1 MFKQLLDLGYER
13 PGAARANR
21 RFRKG
26 AALIEM
32 PAARHII
39 AVLAV
44 AGAAVFAASAP
55 GAEAPDTAESKAPLI
70 FDARIVGDE
79 TRTRFIADM
88 TGAIEVSVFTLSN
101 PYRVIVDIPE
111 VRFGLNED
119 AGSKGRG
126 MFTAFRYGQI
136 SPGKSRIVLDLTGP
150 VKVDKAFVVPPAE
163 NQPARLVIDV
173 VGTSREAFL
182 EVERAYR
189 DARSLEESAKRDRA
203 IVAAPVAESGKFNVV
218 LDPGHGGIDTGAK
231 GKGGAVE
238 KVVTLEFAEI
248 LAAKLEATGRYNVF
262 LTRSDDRFVAL
273 GDRVEI
279 GRSHAADLFLSIHAN
294 SFRGRSIRGTIV
306 YTVSEGASDALAGE
320 IAASENQADAMAGL
334 DLAAENSDEVLD
346 ILFDLTRRE
355 TRNFEMVFAK
365 NLVKE
370 LRQTTGMFKVPYQKA
385 GFKVLTAH
393 DFPSAMIE
401 LGFVSNADDE
411 KLLLSDEWR
420 QKMSGSVA
428 RAIDLYFETQVA
440 QRGGQ

>member
-1 MFKQLLDLGYER
+1 
-13 PGAARANR
+13 
-21 RFRKG
+21 
-26 AALIEM
+26 
-32 PAARHII
+32 
-39 AVLAV
+39 
-44 AGAAVFAASAP
+44 
-55 GAEAPDTAESKAPLI
+55 
-70 FDARIVGDE
+70 
-79 TRTRFIADM
+79 M
-88 TGAIEVSVFTLSN
+88 TGAIDVSVFTLSD

-111 VRFGLNED
+111 VRFGLDDD
-119 AGSKGRG
+119 AGLKGRG

-136 SPGKSRIVLDLTGP
+136 SPGKSRIVLDLAGP
-150 VKVDKAFVVPPAE
+150 VKVDKAFVVPPAD

-182 EVERAYR
+182 GVERDYR

-203 IVAAPVAESGKFNVV
+203 IVARPVTESGKFNVV

-231 GKGGAVE
+231 GRAGAVE

-248 LAAKLEATGRYNVF
+248 LAEKLKATGRYNVF
-262 LTRSDDRFVAL
+262 FTRTDDRFVAL
-273 GDRVEI
+273 GDRVAI
-279 GRSHAADLFLSIHAN
+279 ARSHGADLFVSIHAN

-306 YTVSEGASDALAGE
+306 YTVSEGASDALASE

-334 DLAAENSDEVLD
+334 DLAVENSDEVLD
-346 ILFDLTRRE
+346 ILFDLTKRE

-411 KLLLSDEWR
+411 KLLLSDGVAAEDGGFG
-420 QKMSGSVA
+420 GSRHRCVFRDA
-428 RAIDLYFETQVA
+428 GRAAGRAVTVMLHKEHEKRCA
-440 QRGGQ
+440 PAKGRGAAVSPQSFPIYDMAEFIHTLGAGAGYATAMPREEFGTGRGLRGI

>member
-1 MFKQLLDLGYER
+1 MGYER
-13 PGAARANR
+13 QGAARANR

-44 AGAAVFAASAP
+44 AGAAVFAAAAP

-88 TGAIEVSVFTLSN
+88 TGAIDVSVFTLSD

-111 VRFGLNED
+111 VRFGLDDD
-119 AGSKGRG
+119 AGFKGRG

-136 SPGKSRIVLDLTGP
+136 SPGKSRIVLDLAGP
-150 VKVDKAFVVPPAE
+150 VKVDKAFVVPPAD

-182 EVERAYR
+182 GVERDYR

-203 IVAAPVAESGKFNVV
+203 IVARPVTESGKFNVV

-231 GKGGAVE
+231 GRAGAVE

-248 LAAKLEATGRYNVF
+248 LAEKLKATGRYNVF
-262 LTRSDDRFVAL
+262 FTRTDDRFVAL
-273 GDRVEI
+273 GDRVAI
-279 GRSHAADLFLSIHAN
+279 ARSHGADLFVSVHAN

-334 DLAAENSDEVLD
+334 DLTAENSDEVLD
-346 ILFDLTRRE
+346 ILFDLTKRE

-385 GFKVLTAH
+385 DFKVLTAH

-411 KLLLSDEWR
+411 KLLLSAEWR
-420 QKMSGSVA
+420 QKMSDSVV
-428 RAIDLYFETQVA
+428 RAIDVYFETQVA